1 MAKRAKSVSFE
12 SDSDYSADDSRPAL
26 TGLQLLQLAQS
37 ADTPDVQL
45 QVEVETL
52 VDNHLFIAPHRH
64 LIKYFVKALI
74 ELFKRHPSEELSVQ
88 LLNLV
93 NLFSQRKVL
102 TAVPEDDFQE
112 LVRLIVPL
120 TGFLSSRLAATA
132 ILNLWLGFPEEV
144 AEALL
149 SRDSKV
155 SPYVANAVLPRLLSG
170 EVDIS
175 SKSAIGKVAELMTIA
190 LTDVPAE
197 PLTLVEE
204 HRRKLPRKVRKALH
218 AKLFNPS
225 ETPEKTPTPPHAT
238 TSGETISNVLSLP
251 LPRPLLTT
259 TIEEVAYKQSPRRTP
274 TIKSDLTP
282 AKRLGLMLRSGVLPA
297 KRHKPSASQKRPK
310 MTFAE
315 LMERAKLVPPTLDN
329 SPFSE
334 ITYDEDSDDDAL
346 NR

>member
-12 SDSDYSADDSRPAL
+12 SDSNYSDSRPAL
-26 TGLQLLQLAQS
+26 TGLQLLQLVQL

-74 ELFKRHPSEELSVQ
+74 ELFNRHPSEELSVQ
-88 LLNLV
+88 SLNLV

-102 TAVPEDDFQE
+102 TEVPEDDFQE

-149 SRDSKV
+149 SGDLKV

-175 SKSAIGKVAELMTIA
+175 SKRAIGKVAELMTIV

-197 PLTLVEE
+197 PSTLLEE
-204 HRRKLPRKVRKALH
+204 HRRKLPRKVWKALH
-218 AKLFNPS
+218 AKLFTPS
-225 ETPEKTPTPPHAT
+225 ETPEKPTPPHAT
-238 TSGETISNVLSLP
+238 TSSETLSNVLSMP
-251 LPRPLLTT
+251 LSRPLLTT

-274 TIKSDLTP
+274 TNKSDLTP
-282 AKRLGLMLRSGVLPA
+282 AKRLGLMLRSGALPT
-297 KRHKPSASQKRPK
+297 KRHKPSAPQKRLK

-315 LMERAKLVPPTLDN
+315 LMERAKHVPPTLDI

-334 ITYDEDSDDDAL
+334 IIYDEDSDDDAL

>member
-1 MAKRAKSVSFE
+1 MVKRARSGSFD
-12 SDSDYSADDSRPAL
+12 SDSDYSADDGRPAI
-26 TGLQLLQLAQS
+26 TGLQLLQLAQL
-37 ADTPDVQL
+37 ADTPDEQL

-52 VDNHLFIAPHRH
+52 VDNHLFRAPHR
-64 LIKYFVKALI
+64 LQIKNFVMALI
-74 ELFKRHPSEELSVQ
+74 ELFKRQPSEELSVQ
-88 LLNLV
+88 SLNLV
-93 NLFSQRKVL
+93 NLLSQRKVL
-102 TAVPEDDFQE
+102 TEVPEENFQE
-112 LVRLIVPL
+112 LVRLIAPV

-149 SRDSKV
+149 SRDLQV

-170 EVDIS
+170 EVNIS
-175 SKSAIGKVAELMTIA
+175 SKSAIGKVAEMMTIA
-190 LTDVPAE
+190 LTDVPAQ
-197 PLTLVEE
+197 PSTLLKEY
-204 HRRKLPRKVRKALH
+204 RRKLPRKVRKALH
-218 AKLFNPS
+218 AKLFTPS

-238 TSGETISNVLSLP
+238 TSGETLSNLLSLP
-251 LPRPLLTT
+251 LSRPLLTS
-259 TIEEVAYKQSPRRTP
+259 TIEEVVHKQSPRRTP

-282 AKRLGLMLRSGVLPA
+282 AKRLRLVLRSGLSPA

-315 LMERAKLVPPTLDN
+315 LMERAKHVPPTLDN

-334 ITYDEDSDDDAL
+334 NTYDEDSDDDAL